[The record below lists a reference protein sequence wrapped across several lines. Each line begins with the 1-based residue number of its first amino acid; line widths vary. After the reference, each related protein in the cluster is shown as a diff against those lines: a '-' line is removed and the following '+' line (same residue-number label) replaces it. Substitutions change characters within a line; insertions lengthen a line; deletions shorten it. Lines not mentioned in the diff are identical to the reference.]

1 MATIASTPSRS
12 TIPPPWLGIS
22 PRRPGTPPAQG
33 PLASSGFPRACPSPT
48 STPPLGLGLTAFM
61 TTASALCWAWA
72 AAPSSSVSVSS
83 SAAHWAT
90 PVHLST
96 RSATAAWAATV
107 NRKATCSLTKTA
119 RLRPRPPPT
128 TLSPPH
134 RTQTSRGR
142 SRSVCRPTSDRQWE
156 TRIEQDVQTAIG
168 LWDWSSSDER
178 DVTLCSEHLETWG
191 PLAWVKL
198 CDFMSQKSNWEAL
211 FFSPNNPLM
220 SFPFFGKLNPRSL
233 TQSVSTSWNFIS
245 GICSLTAGG
254 RNTVVAAGQST
265 RQRLCLGPLDDF
277 CFQTVM
283 VIGILC
289 PDIPLEINV
298 LLMPQLIIPPAP
310 SLQTLDAK
318 LSCLNWSPV

>member
-1 MATIASTPSRS
+1 MATTASTPSRS

-33 PLASSGFPRACPSPT
+33 PLASSGFPRACPSRT

-119 RLRPRPPPT
+119 RLRPHPPPT

-134 RTQTSRGR
+134 RTQTSRGH
-142 SRSVCRPTSDRQWE
+142 SRSVCRPTSDCQWG
-156 TRIEQDVQTAIG
+156 TGIEQDVQTAIG
-168 LWDWSSSDER
+168 LWDWSSSDGR

-191 PLAWVKL
+191 LVGLRETVWFHVPKIKSRSLIFL
-198 CDFMSQKSNWEAL
+198 SQQPPHFL
-211 FFSPNNPLM
+211 
-220 SFPFFGKLNPRSL
+220 PFFWETKSQISDTECQHKLEFHIWNLQSDSRGQEYHGGCGTINQAKALSWASWWFLFPNSDGYRY
-233 TQSVSTSWNFIS
+233 SVSCHSS
-245 GICSLTAGG
+245 
-254 RNTVVAAGQST
+254 RN
-265 RQRLCLGPLDDF
+265 
-277 CFQTVM
+277 
-283 VIGILC
+283 
-289 PDIPLEINV
+289 
-298 LLMPQLIIPPAP
+298 
-310 SLQTLDAK
+310 
-318 LSCLNWSPV
+318 

>member
-1 MATIASTPSRS
+1 MESKYLYHSKLIISCAFNRTQQMATTASTPSRS

-33 PLASSGFPRACPSPT
+33 PSASSGFPRACPSPT

-90 PVHLST
+90 PVRLST

-107 NRKATCSLTKTA
+107 NRKATCSLIKTA

-128 TLSPPH
+128 TLSPPR

-142 SRSVCRPTSDRQWE
+142 SRSVCRPTSDRQWG
-156 TRIEQDVQTAIG
+156 TGIEQDVQTAIG
-168 LWDWSSSDER
+168 LWDWSSSDGQ

-191 PLAWVKL
+191 RVGLRETVWFHV
-198 CDFMSQKSNWEAL
+198 FISQKSNWEAL
-211 FFSPNNPLM
+211 FFSPNNPLTP
-220 SFPFFGKLNPRSL
+220 FPFLGETKSQISDTECQHKLEFHIWNL
-233 TQSVSTSWNFIS
+233 QSCSRGA
-245 GICSLTAGG
+245 GIPWWLWDNQPGIG
-254 RNTVVAAGQST
+254 FV
-265 RQRLCLGPLDDF
+265 LG
-277 CFQTVM
+277 
-283 VIGILC
+283 
-289 PDIPLEINV
+289 
-298 LLMPQLIIPPAP
+298 LLMIF
-310 SLQTLDAK
+310 
-318 LSCLNWSPV
+318 LSKQWWLSVFCVLPFL